1 VTLLATPL
9 VALSLMGAATDA
21 VPAPTPTPD
30 PKSPKSAVAAADRAE
45 VKLGEPFSVKVTV
58 KHDPKERWS
67 IAEDQ
72 GYAPF
77 SLKGKSTKTAQEGSL
92 AVDETTLTLALFQ
105 LGAHPVPDLKLVES
119 TSSQP
124 GQTAGTFTL
133 PGPVIKGV
141 APEIEKDKQKRDI
154 VGPVNVQVTTLRPL
168 AWLAA
173 AIGAAA
179 LIFLAVRLWRR
190 RPRRAMELAAPSRP
204 AHEIAL
210 DALSALEAKGLPHQG
225 RFKLFH
231 LELSEILRHYL
242 GERYGMLAM
251 DMTSSELLEDLA
263 KRPTE
268 GLSLSELAWICGQ
281 GDLAKFAKGA
291 PTADDCKEALSLVRK
306 NVLRTRPPEITP
318 GAPPDVMAARKVG
331 S

>member
-1 VTLLATPL
+1 VTFLSSPLL
-9 VALSLMGAATDA
+9 ALSLLGAAADA
-21 VPAPTPTPD
+21 VPAPVAA
-30 PKSPKSAVAAADRAE
+30 PKSAVAVADRTE
-45 VKLGEPFSVKVTV
+45 VKLGEPFTVKVTV
-58 KHDPKERWS
+58 KHDPKERWA

-77 SLKGKSTKTAQEGSL
+77 SLKAKSTKTTQEGALS
-92 AVDETTLTLALFQ
+92 VDETTLTLALFQ
-105 LGAHPVPDLKLVES
+105 LGAHPIPDLKLLGS
-119 TSSQP
+119 TSPQP
-124 GQTAGTFTL
+124 GQAVGTFDL

-141 APEIEKDKQKRDI
+141 APEIEKDKEKRDI

-173 AIGAAA
+173 ALGAAA
-179 LIFLAVRLWRR
+179 LIFLAVRFWRR
-190 RPRRAMELAAPSRP
+190 RPRRSPERITPSRP
-204 AHEIAL
+204 AHEVAL
-210 DALSALEAKGLPHQG
+210 DALAALEAKGLPHQG
-225 RFKLFH
+225 RFKIFH
-231 LELSEILRHYL
+231 LELSEILRRYL

-281 GDLAKFAKGA
+281 GDLAKFARGA

-318 GAPPDVMAARKVG
+318 GAPAEVMATRRVG